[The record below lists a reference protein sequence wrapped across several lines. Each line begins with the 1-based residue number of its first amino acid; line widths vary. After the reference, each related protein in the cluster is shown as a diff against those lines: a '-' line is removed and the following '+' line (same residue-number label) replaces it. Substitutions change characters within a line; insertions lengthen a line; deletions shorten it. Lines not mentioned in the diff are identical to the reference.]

1 MTLMMPKS
9 GSLSLNSL
17 PIRKLLNF
25 VIILL
30 FFNKFYYICGVTSR
44 IMEQKPITKKQMR
57 WRVSLGAVTIL
68 LGCLSIMLN
77 RTWIE
82 RILAALLLAIP
93 IGSLIH
99 TIWQWKKHPLVDE
112 EVDRE
117 LKEEQKSVLIAS
129 GSMLLLYSFI
139 ILFIILTVRAF

>member
-1 MTLMMPKS
+1 
-9 GSLSLNSL
+9 
-17 PIRKLLNF
+17 
-25 VIILL
+25 
-30 FFNKFYYICGVTSR
+30 
-44 IMEQKPITKKQMR
+44 MR

-82 RILAALLLAIP
+82 RILTALLLAIP

-99 TIWQWKKHPLVDE
+99 TIWPWKKHPLVDE

-117 LKEEQKSVLIAS
+117 LKEEQKSVFDCLRKHVAP
-129 GSMLLLYSFI
+129 LLLHHPVHYPCCPR
-139 ILFIILTVRAF
+139 ILILAFPR